1 MSASGQNEYLPSLDD
16 IALERRRLPLMQEA
30 FMNWGLSQRKFE
42 SVQIKI
48 SFRLHELRPILTVLH
63 KERASE
69 ADG

>member
-1 MSASGQNEYLPSLDD
+1 MGA
-16 IALERRRLPLMQEA
+16 AMAQEA